1 MTDKLERL
9 KEIHKEMQETF
20 NLESDFILKKAI
32 KDLKDKDYTS
42 KPEIDRR
49 GPQINESYEALEEEA
64 NLLKALAHPV
74 RLVIVKGLM
83 SEEGCNVSEM
93 QQCLNIPQST
103 LSQHLAKL
111 REANILNSE
120 RNGLERNYYVVNE
133 KVKNIIRELSDF
145 KKIEK

>member
-1 MTDKLERL
+1 MPFFTSEEGKKILE
-9 KEIHKEMQETF
+9 
-20 NLESDFILKKAI
+20 A
-32 KDLKDKDYTS
+32 
-42 KPEIDRR
+42 
-49 GPQINESYEALEEEA
+49 NEDILEEEA

-111 REANILNSE
+111 REAGILNSE
-120 RNGLERNYYVVNE
+120 RNGLERNYYVVNK
-133 KVKNIIRELSDF
+133 KVIDIINVLSEF
-145 KKIEK
+145 ERNKEI

>member
-1 MTDKLERL
+1 MPFFTSEEGKKILE
-9 KEIHKEMQETF
+9 E
-20 NLESDFILKKAI
+20 
-32 KDLKDKDYTS
+32 
-42 KPEIDRR
+42 
-49 GPQINESYEALEEEA
+49 NENILEEEA

-111 REANILNSE
+111 REANILSSE
-120 RNGLERNYYVVNE
+120 RNGLERNYYVVNK
-133 KVKNIIRELSDF
+133 KVKDIINELSDF
-145 KKIEK
+145 KKSE